1 MKILKAYIVWL
12 TAVLLLLAS
21 DVKAASN
28 PYAIIE
34 VTGSQGKQL
43 NYAALLNIARKQGL
57 PASAVYRWDNHLI
70 VYGKHLNTASIQNSA
85 RAVYPSCQVTVYSSP
100 FYDFNR
106 EQRCGGS
113 GLAKQWDNIILTAN
127 LVNDE
132 RLQQEYIDYHI
143 TQFKNWP
150 EVAKGFCNAG
160 FQQLLVF
167 RNGRRLML
175 VISIPKGKKL
185 DDLNPKTIENN
196 PRVNDWNRLMKK
208 YQEGVPGTRKGE
220 IWVFF
225 KQVTDNSD
233 TKRSL

>member
-12 TAVLLLLAS
+12 TVVLLLPAFHL
-21 DVKAASN
+21 KAASN
-28 PYAIIE
+28 PYAIVE
-34 VTGSQGKQL
+34 VTGPQGNQL
-43 NYAALLNIARKQGL
+43 NYVALLNIARRQGL

-70 VYGKHLNTASIQNSA
+70 VYGKHLNTASIQKTA
-85 RAVYPSCQVTVYSSP
+85 QAAYPSCQVTVYSNS

-106 EQRCGGS
+106 AQRCGGN

-127 LVNDE
+127 LVADE
-132 RLQQEYIDYHI
+132 RLQQEYIDYHA

-150 EVAKGFCNAG
+150 DVSKGFCNAG

-167 RNGRRLML
+167 RSGCRLML

-220 IWVFF
+220 VWVFF

>member
-1 MKILKAYIVWL
+1 MKISKAYIIWF
-12 TAVLLLLAS
+12 TAVLLLLAGN
-21 DVKAASN
+21 VKAAPN
-28 PYAIIE
+28 PYDIVE
-34 VTGSQGKQL
+34 VTGVQGKEL
-43 NYAALLNIARKQGL
+43 DYTALWNIARKQGL
-57 PASAVYRWDNHLI
+57 PASAVYSWGNHLI
-70 VYGKHLNTASIQNSA
+70 VYGKHLNTASIQKSA
-85 RAVYPSCQVTVYSSP
+85 QVAYPSCQVAVYSNP

-106 EQRCGGS
+106 RLRCGGK
-113 GLAKQWDNIILTAN
+113 GTAKRWDNIILTAN
-127 LVNDE
+127 LVADE
-132 RLQQEYIDYHI
+132 HLQQEYIDYHA

-150 EVAKGFCNAG
+150 EVSKGFCNAG

-185 DDLNPKTIENN
+185 EDLNPKTIENN

-220 IWVFF
+220 VWVFF

>member
-12 TAVLLLLAS
+12 TVVLLLPAFH
-21 DVKAASN
+21 VEATSN
-28 PYAIIE
+28 PYAIVE
-34 VTGSQGKQL
+34 VTGPQGKQL
-43 NYAALLNIARKQGL
+43 NYTALLNIARKQGL

-70 VYGKHLNTASIQNSA
+70 VYGKHLNATFIQKSA
-85 RAVYPSCQVTVYSSP
+85 RAAYPSCQVTVYSSP

-106 EQRCGGS
+106 TQHCGANGI
-113 GLAKQWDNIILTAN
+113 AKQWDNIILTAN
-127 LVNDE
+127 LVADE
-132 RLQQEYIDYHI
+132 RLQQEYIDYHAS
-143 TQFKNWP
+143 QFKNWP
-150 EVAKGFCNAG
+150 EVSKGFCNAG

-220 IWVFF
+220 VWVFF

>member
-1 MKILKAYIVWL
+1 MKILKTYIVWL
-12 TAVLLLLAS
+12 TVVLLLPAFY
-21 DVKAASN
+21 VKAATN
-28 PYAIIE
+28 PYAIVE
-34 VTGSQGKQL
+34 VTGLQGNSL
-43 NYAALLNIARKQGL
+43 NYTALLNIARKQGL

-70 VYGKHLNTASIQNSA
+70 VYGKHLNTASIQKSA
-85 RAVYPSCQVTVYSSP
+85 RAAYPSCQVTVYSSP

-106 EQRCGGS
+106 ALRCGGN
-113 GLAKQWDNIILTAN
+113 GIAKQWDNIILTAN
-127 LVNDE
+127 LVANE
-132 RLQQEYIDYHI
+132 RLQQEYIDYHAG
-143 TQFKNWP
+143 QFKNWP
-150 EVAKGFCNAG
+150 EVSKGFCNAG

-196 PRVNDWNRLMKK
+196 PRINDWNRLMKK

-220 IWVFF
+220 VWVFF

>member
-12 TAVLLLLAS
+12 TAVLLLSAFHL
-21 DVKAASN
+21 KAASN
-28 PYAIIE
+28 PYAIVE
-34 VTGSQGKQL
+34 VTGQQDKPL
-43 NYAALLNIARKQGL
+43 NYAALLNIAHKQGL

-70 VYGKHLNTASIQNSA
+70 VYGKHLNAASIQKSA
-85 RAVYPSCQVTVYSSP
+85 RAAYPSCQVTVYNNP

-106 EQRCGGS
+106 AQRCGANGIT
-113 GLAKQWDNIILTAN
+113 KQWDNIILTAN

-132 RLQQEYIDYHI
+132 RLQREYIDYHA

-150 EVAKGFCNAG
+150 EVSKGFCNAG

-220 IWVFF
+220 VWVFF

>member
-1 MKILKAYIVWL
+1 MKISKAYIVWF
-12 TAVLLLLAS
+12 TAVLLLLAGN
-21 DVKAASN
+21 VKAASN
-28 PYAIIE
+28 PYGIVE
-34 VTGSQGKQL
+34 VTGPQGKEL
-43 NYAALLNIARKQGL
+43 DYTALLNIARRQGL
-57 PASAVYRWDNHLI
+57 PASAVYHWDNHLI
-70 VYGKHLNTASIQNSA
+70 VYGKHLNSASIQKSA
-85 RAVYPSCQVTVYSSP
+85 RAAYPSCQVAVYSNP

-106 EQRCGGS
+106 MLRCGGK
-113 GLAKQWDNIILTAN
+113 GIAKKWDNIILTAN
-127 LVNDE
+127 LVADE
-132 RLQQEYIDYHI
+132 HLQQEYIDDHA

-150 EVAKGFCNAG
+150 EVSKGFCNAG

-185 DDLNPKTIENN
+185 EDLNPKTIENN

-220 IWVFF
+220 VWVFF